1 MENKH
6 CFYVLKCSDNTFY
19 AGYTNNLEK
28 RIATHNAKK
37 GAKYTKTRTP
47 VECVYVEQF
56 DTKQEAMRQE
66 YAFKQLT
73 RAQKI
78 QYMRSNSHDSK
89 SEK

>member
-6 CFYVLKCSDNTFY
+6 YFYVLQCSDATYY

-28 RIATHNAKK
+28 RIATHNAGK
-37 GAKYTKTRTP
+37 GAKYTKARTP
-47 VECVYVEQF
+47 VECVYFETF

-78 QYMRSNSHDSK
+78 HYMRSNGDDLQSK
-89 SEK
+89 K